1 MTDSVLITG
10 ASTGLGLET
19 AVYLAER
26 GFKVYATMRD
36 PGRRQA
42 LDAEAARRGVTI
54 DVLRLDVTD
63 RASIEEAVKTVVE
76 QSGGIYAVVN
86 NAGIE
91 MRGFFEDLS
100 EQELRQPFETN
111 LFGTMAV
118 TRAVIPHMRAAGRGR
133 IVITSSV
140 GGRIGSLS
148 LTSYCA
154 SRFGQEGFAESLYQ
168 ELKPLGIHVSLV
180 EPGITK
186 TDHFASANHM
196 VADKANSP
204 ESLYYPWFQQIQK
217 ITLRLADSSPTRPR
231 HVAAAIHKALT
242 ARRPSLRYMVGR
254 RAKLVVALRRYLP
267 ASIFERF
274 YFGTIIRWVTRPSD
288 SDREAIGIGPVGQ
301 ARDKRE

>member
-100 EQELRQPFETN
+100 EEELRQPFETN

-118 TRAVIPHMRAAGRGR
+118 TRAAVPHMRAAGRGR
-133 IVITSSV
+133 IVVISSV
-140 GGRIGSLS
+140 GGRIGAMS
-148 LTSYCA
+148 LTAYCA

-168 ELKPLGIHVSLV
+168 ELKPLGVHVSLV

-186 TDHFASANHM
+186 TDHWTSPNHM
-196 VADKANSP
+196 VAGQARSP
-204 ESLYYPWFQQIQK
+204 ASPYYAWFRRME
-217 ITLRLADSSPTRPR
+217 RLTAQLVASSPTRPVQ
-231 HVAAAIHKALT
+231 VAEAIHKALT
-242 ARRPSLRYMVGR
+242 ARRPRLRYMVGR
-254 RAKLVVALRRYLP
+254 RARFIVALRRYVP
-267 ASIFERF
+267 AGLFERL
-274 YFGTIIRWVTRPSD
+274 YFGTIIRRVTRPEPEPAGGAAPSEP
-288 SDREAIGIGPVGQ
+288 SP
-301 ARDKRE
+301 

>member
-76 QSGGIYAVVN
+76 QSGGIYALVN

-91 MRGFFEDLS
+91 MRGFFEDLT
-100 EQELRQPFETN
+100 EEELRAPFETN

-118 TRAVIPHMRAAGRGR
+118 TRAVIPYMRAAGRGR

-154 SRFGQEGFAESLYQ
+154 SRFALEGFGESLYQ
-168 ELKPLGIHVSLV
+168 EMKPLGIYVSIV

-186 TDHFASANHM
+186 TEHFASANHM
-196 VADKANSP
+196 VAERSNSP
-204 ESLYYPWFQQIQK
+204 DSLYYPWFRKVQE
-217 ITLRLADSSPTRPR
+217 ITMRLAESSPTRPR
-231 HVAAAIHKALT
+231 HVASAVHRALT
-242 ARRPSLRYMVGR
+242 SRRPRLRYMVGR
-254 RAKLVVALRRYLP
+254 RASLAVALKRYLP